1 MGKVIGIS
9 SYIIFIAFVTFIVA
23 GYARANQTV
32 TFLENQE
39 TKIYNSPKDLIIAT
53 LIANSQGQ
61 YDIYIKEEPIM
72 FIQKN
77 EPNYSYE
84 FFMMPVLL
92 YESDQKYQYELVMLI
107 TQYENRDAS
116 AFMNN
121 EALNLD
127 STITFEKNLE
137 SLSQNIFNEQWIQLY
152 DDSMHM
158 YAISQDY
165 FLNVENDNLIER
177 MDVRYKTTITNVIIL
192 TLIHTEAYQDK
203 EIPLPSLYDG
213 DLRYIN
219 LSQLQLSSLN
229 DKDTWYQNRSLL
241 NEFHSYQ
248 YMTILYLG
256 IEILIIIPIT
266 YFIFF
271 HKQLKKLRNH
281 K

>member
-1 MGKVIGIS
+1 
-9 SYIIFIAFVTFIVA
+9 
-23 GYARANQTV
+23 
-32 TFLENQE
+32 
-39 TKIYNSPKDLIIAT
+39 
-53 LIANSQGQ
+53 
-61 YDIYIKEEPIM
+61 
-72 FIQKN
+72 
-77 EPNYSYE
+77 
-84 FFMMPVLL
+84 MMPVLL